1 MYFDQGHAW
10 AVDDDEQDREDK
22 ASDQDF
28 LRGVSG
34 PSWNPCGHFEPV
46 LRPPGVVL
54 EPLWL
59 LLELPCSGGANS

>member
-28 LRGVSG
+28 LRGVSV
-34 PSWNPCGHFEPV
+34 PSWNPCGAF
-46 LRPPGVVL
+46 
-54 EPLWL
+54 
-59 LLELPCSGGANS
+59 